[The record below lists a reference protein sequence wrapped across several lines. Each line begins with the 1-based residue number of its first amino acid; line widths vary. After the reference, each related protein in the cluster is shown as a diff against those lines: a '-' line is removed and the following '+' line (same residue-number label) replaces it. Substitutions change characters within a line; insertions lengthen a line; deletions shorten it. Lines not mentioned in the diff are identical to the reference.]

1 MNIAVALSGG
11 VDSAVA
17 AALLQQQGHQ
27 VTGFFMKNWTDV
39 AEAKYRKDEC
49 PWLVDYEDAQ
59 RVCAH
64 LGIKCEL
71 VNLEREYRDHVFK
84 YFLDEYKAG
93 RTPNPDVLCNTEIK
107 FKSFLKVAEER
118 GFDKMATGH
127 YARITDRNTDRNT
140 DTADAMA
147 DFADVK
153 YFLKK
158 GVDSNKDQ
166 SYFIY
171 HLTQRQ
177 LSKLLFPIGG
187 YEKAD
192 VRKLAEQFN
201 LPVAKKKDSQG
212 LCFVGEID
220 FPTFLEQYIPH
231 TPGPMI
237 TVEGEPMGAHKG
249 LEYYTMGQRYGLEIG
264 GSGPYYVVD
273 KDITTN
279 TLTIC
284 QGADHPS
291 LLSDWFTIEDEFWVS
306 GQRIDNEFSCSVKV
320 RYRSPDVAC
329 TISGKKITL
338 EQPERAVTPGQF
350 AIFYDG
356 DTVLGGGVIF
366 NRERRFDN
374 SFDTIIKSPHE

>member
-11 VDSAVA
+11 VDSAVS

-49 PWLVDYEDAQ
+49 PWLIDYEDAQ

-64 LGIKCEL
+64 LGIECEL
-71 VNLEREYRDHVFK
+71 VNLEREYRDHVFQ
-84 YFLDEYKAG
+84 YFLDEYKSG

-127 YARITDRNTDRNT
+127 YARIKDRITDNTDLKTDFTDRQ
-140 DTADAMA
+140 
-147 DFADVK
+147 
-153 YFLKK
+153 YYLKK

-171 HLTQRQ
+171 HLSQQQ

-187 YEKAD
+187 YQKVE

-231 TPGPMI
+231 TPGPMV
-237 TVEGEPMGAHKG
+237 TVEGESMGTHKG
-249 LEYYTMGQRYGLEIG
+249 LEYYTIGQRYGLEIG
-264 GSGPYYVVD
+264 GSGPYYVVN

-284 QGADHPS
+284 QGQDHPS
-291 LLSDWFTIEDEFWVS
+291 LLSSWSTIEDEFWIAGS
-306 GQRIDNEFSCSVKV
+306 RPSEEFSCTVKV

-329 TISGKKITL
+329 TISGNKITL
-338 EQPERAVTPGQF
+338 VQPERAVTPGQF
-350 AIFYDG
+350 AVFYDNE
-356 DTVLGGGVIF
+356 TVLGGAVIST
-366 NRERRFDN
+366 RELRLG
-374 SFDTIIKSPHE
+374 